1 MRSRKLL
8 LPSIT
13 LFLISL
19 CISCSNPIEP
29 EEPKEIFQVQGTVYS
44 LPDSLP
50 IPHVPMALHDAGLLG
65 GWWIPGKKFAQTF
78 SDSLGRYSIIYDRE
92 RNVSMAT
99 LRAEP
104 NLYEMEQI
112 IGIRKTLK
120 IQSID
125 VYLRPAPHL
134 SLSVFEGAWI
144 QASNTTIDGDSL
156 KVDIDSL
163 GHLRGFNYSSLC
175 SCSADLEIISARQI
189 SGFGVYDSTSVKW
202 HLDTENIPRG
212 KVWKLTGSVTRIN
225 DEYSYRNIV
234 LSRYS
239 PP

>member
-1 MRSRKLL
+1 M
-8 LPSIT
+8 SI
-13 LFLISL
+13 
-19 CISCSNPIEP
+19 
-29 EEPKEIFQVQGTVYS
+29 
-44 LPDSLP
+44 
-50 IPHVPMALHDAGLLG
+50 
-65 GWWIPGKKFAQTF
+65 
-78 SDSLGRYSIIYDRE
+78 
-92 RNVSMAT
+92 AT
-99 LRAEP
+99 LRAGLDLFE
-104 NLYEMEQI
+104 YEMEKI
-112 IGIRKTLK
+112 IGIRKTFE

-125 VYLRPAPHL
+125 VYLRPAPQL
-134 SLSVFEGAWI
+134 SLSAFEGAWI

-156 KVDIDSL
+156 QITIDSL

-175 SCSADLEIISARQI
+175 SCSADLELISALQI